1 MKKAILGRKLGMT
14 QIFDENGRVI
24 PVTVVEAGP
33 CPVIQKKTVDKEGYN
48 AIQVGFENI
57 REKLVNKPRKGQF
70 AKAGVALKRII
81 KELRLENIDAYEV
94 GSEIKADIF
103 AAGEK
108 VDVSGVSKGKG
119 FAGAIKRWNFSR
131 GPMSHGSKY
140 HRGVGSQG
148 ASSDPSRTFKNKKM
162 PGHMGNRNTTVLNL
176 EVVRVMPE
184 KNVILIK
191 GGVPGPN
198 KGYVVIRNAVKQA

>member
-14 QIFDENGRVI
+14 QVFDESGKVI

-33 CPVIQKKTVDKEGYN
+33 CVVTQKKTEEKDGYN

-57 REKLVNKPRKGQF
+57 REKLVNKPKKGHF
-70 AKAGVALKRII
+70 AKAGVSAKRIV
-81 KELRLENIDAYEV
+81 KEFRLENIEGYEV

-103 AAGEK
+103 EAGEK

-119 FAGAIKRWNFSR
+119 FQGTIKRWNFSR

-140 HRGVGSQG
+140 HRGVGSMG

-162 PGHMGNRNTTVLNL
+162 PGHMGHRNTTVLNL
-176 EVVRVMPE
+176 EVVKIMPE

-191 GGVPGPN
+191 GGIPGPN
-198 KGYVVIRNAVKQA
+198 KGYVVIRNTVKA

>member
-14 QIFDENGRVI
+14 QIFDENGKVV

-33 CPVIQKKTVDKEGYN
+33 CSVIQKKTEDKEGYN

-70 AKAGVALKRII
+70 AKAGVALKRIV

-119 FAGAIKRWNFSR
+119 FAGAIKRWNFHR

-162 PGHMGNRNTTVLNL
+162 PGHMGARNTTVLNL
-176 EVVRVMPE
+176 EVVKVMPE

-191 GGVPGPN
+191 GGIPGPN
-198 KGYVVIRNAVKQA
+198 KGYVVIRNTVKA